1 MPASPQLPS
10 KPESSLLYLRHLY
23 LRFLFSG
30 FLGCLSRSLFALL
43 PCTEVAYEDAFSVA
57 VELDHAERQFVAY
70 CYRALVLFLEVAS
83 RAEGLYAFLERYNSA
98 LVGQLNYLT
107 LNLLVNTELS
117 LELFPRILLELLVAQ
132 AQTTVSYV
140 DVEYYD
146 LDLCTDLTGV

>member
-1 MPASPQLPS
+1 M
-10 KPESSLLYLRHLY
+10 
-23 LRFLFSG
+23 
-30 FLGCLSRSLFALL
+30 
-43 PCTEVAYEDAFSVA
+43 AYEDAFSVA

-146 LDLCTDLTGV
+146 LDLCTDLSELIRVFDLLGPAQVADVDQTVNAFLDLYEDTEVGEVSLR